1 MYRLMV
7 VDDEEIIRK
16 GLINSMDWGQHGYSI
31 VAEAEN
37 GRKALEIVQA
47 VKPDIIITD
56 IYMPVMDG
64 IEFATE
70 VRRLFPEIIII
81 FLSGYNEFIYAQK
94 AIEAGIFRYLT
105 KPVLE
110 DELLL
115 ALHEASKD
123 LEHKELEKNQ
133 VFKLKTLIRESL
145 PLLKERFFLN
155 LVKGAF
161 NEKEIQNKLEYFGI
175 SIEADQFFCMII
187 SMDEYFNLNEKQNEA
202 DLNLLK
208 FAIQNIAEEILEEMK
223 DQMFCFE
230 EKRSEIG
237 ILFCSENKGDT
248 KLLSVLHPI
257 LQKIQDAVRR
267 YLKTT
272 VSVGIGRSCS
282 SLTEISRSYR
292 EAEASLGYRTAFGKN
307 SIIYFGDIGQPDK
320 MGIPP
325 GTFEK
330 VNELVKAV
338 KGGDMVTSFDIITEV
353 FESLR
358 RENSLKKSH
367 IHLLVIE
374 IINKFIRIV
383 LEFGADV
390 SEVYGDEFTPF
401 TLLNYDTQEDITY
414 RLKELTSRTVEF
426 INSRHKVVNR
436 SFVEK
441 AKEFINKNYGSEGL
455 SLSTIADS
463 VHVSPGYLSQLF
475 KQVVGESCVEYIT
488 KVRLNEAKKLLKET
502 GLKTYEVAFQVGYS
516 DSQYFSTCFK
526 KHIGV
531 SPTDYRDIITKDIL
545 D

>member
-1 MYRLMV
+1 MYKLMV

-16 GLINSMDWGQHGYSI
+16 GLINSIDWNQYGYSI
-31 VAEAEN
+31 AAEAEN
-37 GRKALEIVQA
+37 GRKALELVHT

-64 IEFATE
+64 IEFALE
-70 VRRLFPEIIII
+70 VRRLFQEIIII

-110 DELLL
+110 EELLL
-115 ALHEASKD
+115 TLKEAGAD

-133 VFKLKTLIRESL
+133 IVKLKALIRDSL

-175 SIEADQFFCMII
+175 HIEAEQFFCMIL
-187 SMDEYFNLNEKQNEA
+187 SMDEYFALNEKENEA

-208 FAIQNIAEEILEEMK
+208 FAIQNITEEILAEMK
-223 DQMFCFE
+223 DPVFCFE
-230 EKRSEIG
+230 EKQNEIG
-237 ILFCSENKGDT
+237 VLFCSKGGGEIN
-248 KLLSVLHPI
+248 LLSALHSE
-257 LQKIQDAVRR
+257 LQKIQEAVRR

-272 VSVGIGRSCS
+272 VSIGIGRCCGR
-282 SLTEISRSYR
+282 LAEISRSYR

-307 SIIYFGDIGQPDK
+307 SIIYFGDIGQPEK
-320 MGIPP
+320 AGIPSS
-325 GTFEK
+325 TFEK
-330 VNELVKAV
+330 INELVKAV
-338 KGGDMVTSFDIITEV
+338 KGGDMMAAFDTVTEV
-353 FESLR
+353 FETLR

-374 IINKFIRIV
+374 IINKFIRIL
-383 LEFGADV
+383 LEFGADI
-390 SEVYGDEFTPF
+390 SEVYGDDFTPF
-401 TLLNYDTQEDITY
+401 TLLNYDTQEDITS
-414 RLKELTSRTVEF
+414 RLKELTGRMVEF
-426 INSRHKVVNR
+426 VNAKHKVVNR

-441 AKEFINKNYGSEGL
+441 AKEFINGNYMLEGL
-455 SLSTIADS
+455 NLSIIADH
-463 VHVSPGYLSQLF
+463 VHVSPGYFSQLF

-488 KVRLNEAKKLLKET
+488 RIRLNEAKKRLKET
-502 GLKTYEVAFQVGYS
+502 NLKTYEIAFQVGYS

-526 KHIGV
+526 KHVGV
-531 SPTDYRDIITKDIL
+531 SPTDYRDIIAKDIL